1 MDPTVVTNLANALRE
16 FYLNAES
23 TLGPGVNVYCRQDTL
38 EIATAGVASDLN
50 VELARINL
58 VTGEQT
64 ILVPPPPPTQ
74 VALSIPDELIP
85 ALKIGINS

>member
-1 MDPTVVTNLANALRE
+1 MDPVIVTNLANALRE

-23 TLGPGVNVYCRQDTL
+23 TLGPGINVYCRQDTL
-38 EIATAGVASDLN
+38 EIATAGVASDIN

-74 VALSIPDELIP
+74 VALSIPEELIP

>member
-1 MDPTVVTNLANALRE
+1 MDPTVVSNLADALRA
-16 FYLNAES
+16 FYQNAEI
-23 TLGPGVNVYCRQDTL
+23 TIETNINVYCRQDDL
-38 EIATAGVASDLN
+38 GNATAGVASDVG

-74 VALSIPDELIP
+74 VALSIPDELLP

>member
-16 FYLNAES
+16 FYLNAET

-38 EIATAGVASDLN
+38 EIASAGVASDIN

-74 VALSIPDELIP
+74 VALSIPDELLP

>member
-38 EIATAGVASDLN
+38 EIASAGVASDIN

-74 VALSIPDELIP
+74 VALSIPDELLP

>member
-1 MDPTVVTNLANALRE
+1 MNPVIVTNLANALRE

-23 TLGPGVNVYCRQDTL
+23 TLGPGINVYCRQDTL
-38 EIATAGVASDLN
+38 EIATAGVASDIN

-74 VALSIPDELIP
+74 VALSIPEELIP

>member
-16 FYLNAES
+16 FYLNAEA

-38 EIATAGVASDLN
+38 EIATAGVASDIN

-58 VTGEQT
+58 VTGEQM